1 VCSEPTSR
9 AGRRWRNWGTQGQGG
24 AAMEVDNDKLEV
36 KDGGGVLY
44 VGDEAAAC
52 SKAGDEVAAC
62 SGAEI
67 EDGRW

>member
-1 VCSEPTSR
+1 
-9 AGRRWRNWGTQGQGG
+9 
-24 AAMEVDNDKLEV
+24 MEVDNNRLEV